1 MLILVGQDNAGENK
15 SLEKRLRSADW
26 KLHVTM
32 ENTANTPEQNAIAE
46 LKFAHLAARARV
58 AMNAAKGPRNIRWE
72 LSLRWS
78 SP

>member
-15 SLEKRLRSADW
+15 SLKKRLRSADW

-32 ENTANTPEQNAIAE
+32 ENTANTPEQNAIVE
-46 LKFAHLAARARV
+46 LKFAHLAAKVRT
-58 AMNAAKGPRNIRWE
+58 AMNAAKGPRNIRCE
-72 LSLRWS
+72 LSMRWS